1 MEKEIILRVKSFQKM
16 KDEEPFEMD
25 LYTECKYIEK
35 EDVIELVYWENEM
48 MGPKSKVILTIADES
63 LCMKRSGEVE
73 TKMTFEVGKR
83 ETSIYKTP
91 YGDFKIELLTDS
103 LDIDI
108 SRNHG
113 SINVEYT
120 VSLSGSPEIKNTLNV
135 SY

>member
-48 MGPKSKVILTIADES
+48 MGQKSKVVLSVADEA

-91 YGDFKIELLTDS
+91 YGDFKIELLTDN
-103 LDIDI
+103 LEIDVA
-108 SRNHG
+108 RDHG
-113 SINVEYT
+113 CINVEYT